1 MQLHRLMSI
10 TEDAIK
16 TVKESNYSQSVLL
29 QAKFDRLKNELY
41 GKPIG

>member
-16 TVKESNYSQSVLL
+16 IVKESNYSQSVLL